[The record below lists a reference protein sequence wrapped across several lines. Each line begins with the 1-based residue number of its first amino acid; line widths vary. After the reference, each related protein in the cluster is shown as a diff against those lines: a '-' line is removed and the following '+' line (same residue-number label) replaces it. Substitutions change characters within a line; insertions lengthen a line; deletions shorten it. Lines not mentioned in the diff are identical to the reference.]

1 MICRTQPRRMKGR
14 SVSSY
19 CESKKEKRCIQ
30 IRKSRSPFTRQC
42 PDILRWIVWD
52 IPIFSDKALGGGL
65 CPSALVRIV
74 WKSVGYMHIKVYIKI
89 KVLFM
94 AVSRIGVVVN
104 VRTTN
109 DQSVHRWRCSPSFV
123 HKENTNRVLS
133 VFISFSSA
141 FFFMAS
147 SSDIRTT

>member
-14 SVSSY
+14 SVFSY
-19 CESKKEKRCIQ
+19 CESKKKRDVS
-30 IRKSRSPFTRQC
+30 KLGNPDLHSP
-42 PDILRWIVWD
+42 VSV
-52 IPIFSDKALGGGL
+52 PIFSGGSCGIFRFFPTRPWVGL

>member
-1 MICRTQPRRMKGR
+1 
-14 SVSSY
+14 
-19 CESKKEKRCIQ
+19 
-30 IRKSRSPFTRQC
+30 
-42 PDILRWIVWD
+42 
-52 IPIFSDKALGGGL
+52 
-65 CPSALVRIV
+65 
-74 WKSVGYMHIKVYIKI
+74 MHIKVYIKI

>member
-1 MICRTQPRRMKGR
+1 MGY
-14 SVSSY
+14 SD
-19 CESKKEKRCIQ
+19 
-30 IRKSRSPFTRQC
+30 FFRQG
-42 PDILRWIVWD
+42 PGW
-52 IPIFSDKALGGGL
+52 GL

-147 SSDIRTT
+147 LSDIRTT

>member
-1 MICRTQPRRMKGR
+1 
-14 SVSSY
+14 
-19 CESKKEKRCIQ
+19 
-30 IRKSRSPFTRQC
+30 
-42 PDILRWIVWD
+42 
-52 IPIFSDKALGGGL
+52 
-65 CPSALVRIV
+65 
-74 WKSVGYMHIKVYIKI
+74 MHIKVYIKI

-123 HKENTNRVLS
+123 YKENTNRVLS

-141 FFFMAS
+141 FS
-147 SSDIRTT
+147 SWRRRQISELRS